1 MTSLR
6 ARISVSSD
14 FISKT
19 LKARRHWNMFKG
31 LLGGDCQ
38 PGILWPVR
46 VSFRSGGGADALSD
60 GGGLAEFAAGEPAM
74 QEMLKEVL
82 TAESK

>member
-31 LLGGDCQ
+31 LLGENCQ
-38 PGILWPVR
+38 PRILWPMKI
-46 VSFRSGGGADALSD
+46 SFQNEGKTNTLSD
-60 GGGLAEFAAGEPAM
+60 KEKLTEFTTSKPAM

-82 TAESK
+82 MAESK